1 MVRPAISVVVCTRD
15 RTALLEGCLQ
25 SLLALDYP
33 DYEVLVIDNAP
44 SDNATER
51 LAAGFP
57 VRYVREPLP
66 GLDRARN
73 RGIAEARHGLI
84 AFTDDDARPD
94 PGWLS
99 ALARAFADPEVAA
112 VTGRVV
118 AAELETP
125 AQRYFEHVY
134 GGMGKGERPRL
145 FRREQMGPAELLAIQ
160 AVGVGANM
168 AFRRGVLE
176 RAGGFDPALDV
187 GTPACGGGDLDMFHR
202 VVAGG
207 GTLRY
212 EPDALVRHHHRREM
226 NGLYRQLRDDGR
238 SYGVYLMKRW
248 REREV
253 PRRSVA
259 RFFLFRWAPWLAGRV
274 VLGLLGRHRLPLP
287 LLWASLWGALQA
299 PWAYVASHANI
310 HANIKTVPECN
321 NPAAPIT

>member
-1 MVRPAISVVVCTRD
+1 MVSPPPPISVVVCSRD
-15 RTALLEGCLQ
+15 RTALLEGCLH

-33 DYEVLVIDNAP
+33 DYEIVVVDNAP
-44 SDNATER
+44 SDGATEC
-51 LAAGFP
+51 LAAGLP
-57 VRYVREPLP
+57 VRYVRELRP

-84 AFTDDDARPD
+84 AFTDDDARAD

-99 ALARAFADPEVAA
+99 ALARAFADPEVTA
-112 VTGRVV
+112 VTGRV
-118 AAELETP
+118 APGELETP
-125 AQRYFEHVY
+125 AQRYFELAC
-134 GGMGKGERPRL
+134 GGMGKGLQPRL
-145 FRREQMGPAELLAIQ
+145 FQKERMRPEELLGIQ
-160 AVGVGANM
+160 VAGVGANM
-168 AFRRGVLE
+168 AFRRGALE

-212 EPDALVRHHHRREM
+212 EPDALVRHRHRREM
-226 NGLYRQLRDDGR
+226 KGLYRQLRDDGR
-238 SYGVYLMKRW
+238 SYGVYLLKRW

-259 RFFLFRWAPWLAGRV
+259 RFFLLRWGPWLAGRV

-287 LLWASLWGALQA
+287 LLWAGLWGALQA
-299 PWAYVASHANI
+299 PWAYVATYRNQ
-310 HANIKTVPECN
+310 
-321 NPAAPIT
+321 